1 MYEGTGFRRIL
12 IMDPATGAVLG
23 LGTTFHHGPA
33 GVRRGNKAPLPGTD
47 LIRTASP
54 SPDG

>member
-12 IMDPATGAVLG
+12 IMDSATGAVLN
-23 LGTTFHHGPA
+23 LETTFHHGPA

-47 LIRTASP
+47 LIRTAFP

>member
-1 MYEGTGFRRIL
+1 MYEGTGFRRIV

-23 LGTTFHHGPA
+23 LETTFHHGPA

-47 LIRTASP
+47 LIRTTPP